1 MPIILVIYATVLQ
14 PTLTLLIEE
23 HKHFILALLMLIM
36 ELLMG
41 MMNLGIVRAPLRAMK
56 RLFHLDMLYKLGTQ
70 TFMLVLM

>member
-1 MPIILVIYATVLQ
+1 MLIILVIYAKALLH
-14 PTLTLLIEE
+14 TLIQLIEE
-23 HKHFILALLMLIM
+23 HKHFILALPMLIM

-41 MMNLGIVRAPLRAMK
+41 TMNLGIVRVPLRVMK